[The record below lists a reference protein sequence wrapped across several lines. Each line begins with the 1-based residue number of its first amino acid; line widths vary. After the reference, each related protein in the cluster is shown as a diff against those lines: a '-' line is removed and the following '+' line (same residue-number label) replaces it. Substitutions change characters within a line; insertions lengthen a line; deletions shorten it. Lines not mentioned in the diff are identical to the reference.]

1 MIYLG
6 ADHRGFYLKEA
17 IKDYLTTRG
26 IKWEDLG
33 NQEYQE
39 DDDYPLF
46 ARKVA
51 QKVTRNPPEEKGIL
65 ICGSGI
71 GMSIAANRWKKVR
84 AGLCLSGYMAEKGR
98 KEDDINI
105 QGYPFYTGSFKAK
118 KEIEIDRIKDRYFLK
133 FDDFKSIVAEVKVN
147 SKSAGCIYLPP
158 FEIEITELLKKGKN
172 TIEIDFYTSLRNLLG
187 PHHLK
192 NPNPEFVGPNSFV
205 KSKGDLWYE
214 TGWRRLYSTLPA
226 GIGRIK
232 IVEEK

>member
-51 QKVTRNPPEEKGIL
+51 QKVAQNPSEEKGIL

-105 QGYPFYTGSFKAK
+105 LVLAADITDEGTAL
-118 KEIEIDRIKDRYFLK
+118 RIVQRFLNTKFERRQRYQ
-133 FDDFKSIVAEVKVN
+133 
-147 SKSAGCIYLPP
+147 
-158 FEIEITELLKKGKN
+158 
-172 TIEIDFYTSLRNLLG
+172 
-187 PHHLK
+187 
-192 NPNPEFVGPNSFV
+192 
-205 KSKGDLWYE
+205 
-214 TGWRRLYSTLPA
+214 RRIQMLD
-226 GIGRIK
+226 
-232 IVEEK
+232 EK